1 MNNIIL
7 SLVKMNGNKVIN
19 PPDNERRLLLKFTM
33 QIKQTRLACKEASET
48 VLCACVVLASV
59 CVCVC
64 QRTGSVCLAGRSLL
78 EPQKD
83 GVKLC

>member
-1 MNNIIL
+1 MNNMIL

-19 PPDNERRLLLKFTM
+19 PLDNEQRLLLKFTM
-33 QIKQTRLACKEASET
+33 QIKQTRLDCKEASET
-48 VLCACVVLASV
+48 VLCACAVLAS
-59 CVCVC
+59 VCVC
-64 QRTGSVCLAGRSLL
+64 QRTGSVCLAGRLLL

>member
-33 QIKQTRLACKEASET
+33 QIKDMTSLQGSFRVCS
-48 VLCACVVLASV
+48 LCVCVVLA
-59 CVCVC
+59 CVC
-64 QRTGSVCLAGRSLL
+64 QWTGSVCLAGRPLL